1 MNAVIV
7 ECIDMTNSGQQNNN
21 NSRIV
26 VREGN
31 NIVIIVRSSLLRC
44 KTLVMY
50 IFALKVLLNK
60 PSFIIVKKVRNE
72 GETC

>member
-21 NSRIV
+21 SRMV

-44 KTLVMY
+44 KSLVMY

-60 PSFIIVKKVRNE
+60 PS
-72 GETC
+72 